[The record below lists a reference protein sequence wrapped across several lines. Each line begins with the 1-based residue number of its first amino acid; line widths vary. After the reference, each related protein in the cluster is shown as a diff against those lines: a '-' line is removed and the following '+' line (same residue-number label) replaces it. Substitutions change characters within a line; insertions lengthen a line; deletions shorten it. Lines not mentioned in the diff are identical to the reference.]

1 MKIPVQFNRKLL
13 VLMRISLVQLVIAL
27 LFMGTAT
34 AVDVRAQELLSKKI
48 TLQAQEQE
56 VKKVL
61 SLIEKQA
68 GVRFIFSS
76 KLIQSGRKVSIQQ
89 SNQELSKVLNDFL
102 VPLGLTYEVS
112 GKNIVIRPSETKSAT
127 DNAEASIKPDL
138 IRSTEITIKG
148 KITDSETKEPLP
160 GVNILIKGT
169 QSGTS
174 TDATGSYT
182 LSVPDANTVLVLSF
196 VGYEPQEI
204 RVGNRTEIDI
214 TLKTDQKSL
223 EEVLVVGYGTVKKS
237 DVTGSVSSVKSQE
250 LTAYPALGT
259 VQALQG
265 RAAGVQ
271 IQSNNGEP
279 GSNFKVRIRG
289 GTSINASSDP
299 IYVVDGFVGGAIPP
313 PEDIESIEILKDA
326 SATAI
331 YGSRGANGV
340 IMVTTKKGQS
350 GKPRIEFNTSFST
363 QREINRLDLLNASQF
378 LDYVKE
384 ARPNVVS
391 QGADTDWQDL
401 IFRKGA
407 IQNHQVS
414 VAGGSDAVKYY
425 VSGAYYDQKG
435 VILNSDYNRFSITS
449 NIDIQAAKRLKLGL
463 NLFAQRVSRNQ
474 ARTQEGSSGLTPG
487 VTSSAF
493 KFEPDQPIVGANGRF
508 TVARLND
515 PIDNPY
521 AIATQLQNE
530 SLNDRVQGNFYAE
543 YSIWDDLKFR
553 ITLGATTN
561 SGRTGEF
568 TPTTLNDGRNVGGSA
583 SVRGTKSTLL
593 LNENYLT
600 YTKKIGTNHD
610 ISAMLG
616 YSYQTSSSEN
626 WGGTGQSF
634 ITDAV
639 SYWNLG
645 GASVW
650 QSPNSGLTEWQLASY
665 YARLTYG
672 LLDRYLFTANIRQDG
687 SSNFSK
693 NHKWATFPSG
703 AFAWKLSSEP
713 FMQNVTAIS
722 QWKWRVSYGLTGNQ
736 AIEPYQTMSR
746 FSNVYTIINGVP
758 VNAVRPTTVANDD
771 LTWETTH
778 QLNIGTDFSVL
789 NNRLNI
795 TADYYR
801 RVTKDLLFSVQLPQ
815 YSGYSNQLK
824 NIGSVENK
832 GFELTVNTRNLVG
845 EFKWNTD
852 INFSL
857 NRNKVLS
864 LPNGTDILYASGP
877 GHLVGLGQT
886 QILREGQPVG
896 SFYGWI
902 YDGVYQEGDS
912 FIPGGG
918 FETAAGGEKFRDIDG
933 KKDAN
938 GQLTGEPD
946 GMLNSDDRTII
957 GNPHPKFIWGL
968 TNDFSWKGIDLN
980 VFFQAS
986 QGNDMLNYTLMELNL
1001 LSGINNATTEALN
1014 RWTPTNTNTNVP
1026 KAMAGRTRRVSTRW
1040 VEDGSFVRL
1049 KNISLGYN
1057 IPKPV
1062 LDKLHISKLR
1072 IYASAQNI
1080 LTFTKYKGFDPEV
1093 NYSSDDN
1100 STNSNRNLGLDYGS
1114 YPNAKSYTIG
1124 LNVGF

>member
-1 MKIPVQFNRKLL
+1 
-13 VLMRISLVQLVIAL
+13 MRISLVQLVIAL
-27 LFMGTAT
+27 WFMGTAT

-48 TLQAQEQE
+48 SLQAQEQE

-76 KLIQSGRKVSIQQ
+76 KLIQSGRKISIQQ

-112 GKNIVIRPSETKSAT
+112 GKNIVIRPSEVKSAT

-182 LSVPDANTVLVLSF
+182 LSVPDVNTVLVLSF
-196 VGYEPQEI
+196 VGYEPQEVK
-204 RVGNRTEIDI
+204 VGNRTEIDI

-363 QREINRLDLLNASQF
+363 QKEINRLDLLNASQF

-583 SVRGTKSTLL
+583 TVRGNKSTLL

-650 QSPNSGLTEWQLASY
+650 QSPTSGLTEWQLASY

-778 QLNIGTDFSVL
+778 QLNIGTDFSML

-933 KKDAN
+933 KKD
-938 GQLTGEPD
+938 GQLTGQPD
-946 GMLNSDDRTII
+946 GTLNSDDRTII

-980 VFFQAS
+980 IFFQAS

-1049 KNISLGYN
+1049 KNFALGYN

>member
-1 MKIPVQFNRKLL
+1 
-13 VLMRISLVQLVIAL
+13 MRISLVQLVIAL

>member
-1 MKIPVQFNRKLL
+1 
-13 VLMRISLVQLVIAL
+13 MRISLAQLVIAL
-27 LFMGTAT
+27 WFMGTAT

-48 TLQAQEQE
+48 SLQAQEQE

-76 KLIQSGRKVSIQQ
+76 KLIQSGRKVNIQQ

-112 GKNIVIRPSETKSAT
+112 GKNIVIRPSDAAKSA
-127 DNAEASIKPDL
+127 DNAEASIKSEL
-138 IRSTEITIKG
+138 LRSMDITIKG

-182 LSVPDANTVLVLSF
+182 LSVPDANTILVLSF
-196 VGYEPQEI
+196 VGYEPQEVK
-204 RVGNRTEIDI
+204 VGNRTEIDI

-237 DVTGSVSSVKSQE
+237 DVTGSVSSVKSGE

-350 GKPRIEFNTSFST
+350 GKPKIEFNTSFST
-363 QREINRLDLLNASQF
+363 QKEINRLDLLNASQF

-391 QGADTDWQDL
+391 QGADTDWQDQ

-583 SVRGTKSTLL
+583 TVRGTKSTLL

-650 QSPNSGLTEWQLASY
+650 QSPTSGLTEWQLASY

-778 QLNIGTDFSVL
+778 QLNIGTDFSML

-938 GQLTGEPD
+938 GQLTGEAD

-1001 LSGINNATTEALN
+1001 LSGINNATTDALN
-1014 RWTPTNTNTNVP
+1014 RWTPTNTNTNTNVP

-1057 IPKPV
+1057 IPKSV
-1062 LDKLHISKLR
+1062 VDKLHISKLR

>member
-1 MKIPVQFNRKLL
+1 
-13 VLMRISLVQLVIAL
+13 MRISLVQLVIAL
-27 LFMGTAT
+27 WFMGTAT

-48 TLQAQEQE
+48 SLQAQEQE

-76 KLIQSGRKVSIQQ
+76 KLIQSGRKISIQQ

-112 GKNIVIRPSETKSAT
+112 GKNIVIRPSEVKSAT
-127 DNAEASIKPDL
+127 DNAEASIMPDL

-196 VGYEPQEI
+196 VGYEPQEVK
-204 RVGNRTEIDI
+204 VGNRTEIDI

-363 QREINRLDLLNASQF
+363 QKEINRLDLLNASQF

-583 SVRGTKSTLL
+583 TVRGNKSTLL

-650 QSPNSGLTEWQLASY
+650 QSPTSGLTEWQLASY

-713 FMQNVTAIS
+713 FMQNVTAIN

-902 YDGVYQEGDS
+902 YDGVYQEGDN

-933 KKDAN
+933 KKD
-938 GQLTGEPD
+938 GQLTGQPD
-946 GMLNSDDRTII
+946 GTLNSDDRTII

-968 TNDFSWKGIDLN
+968 TNDFSWKGLDLN

-1049 KNISLGYN
+1049 KNIALGYN

>member
-1 MKIPVQFNRKLL
+1 
-13 VLMRISLVQLVIAL
+13 MRISLAQLVIAL
-27 LFMGTAT
+27 WFMGTAT

-48 TLQAQEQE
+48 SLQAQEQE

-76 KLIQSGRKVSIQQ
+76 KLIQSGRKVNIQQ

-112 GKNIVIRPSETKSAT
+112 GKNIVIRPSDAAKSA
-127 DNAEASIKPDL
+127 DNAEASIKSEL
-138 IRSTEITIKG
+138 IRSTDITIKG

-182 LSVPDANTVLVLSF
+182 LSVPDANTILVLSF
-196 VGYEPQEI
+196 VGYEPQEVK
-204 RVGNRTEIDI
+204 VGNRTEIDI

-237 DVTGSVSSVKSQE
+237 DVTGSVSSVKSGE

-350 GKPRIEFNTSFST
+350 GKPKIEFNTSFST
-363 QREINRLDLLNASQF
+363 QKEINRLDLLNASQF

-391 QGADTDWQDL
+391 QGADTDWQDQ

-583 SVRGTKSTLL
+583 TVRGTKSTLL

-650 QSPNSGLTEWQLASY
+650 QSPTSGLTEWQLASY

-778 QLNIGTDFSVL
+778 QLNIGTDFSML

-938 GQLTGEPD
+938 GQLTGEAD

-1001 LSGINNATTEALN
+1001 LSGINNATTDALN

-1057 IPKPV
+1057 IPKSV
-1062 LDKLHISKLR
+1062 VDKLHISKLR